1 MVSVTGGSE
10 RNRRRGD
17 YLLARIWELLMK
29 SLFGSL
35 RWHCGHIARR
45 LRGDLELTQA
55 ELAIASGIPL
65 SALQRLEDS
74 GDSSLSVLDSVSAQL
89 STSTPA
95 ILEYVRLLNV
105 RMAQHENQGSS
116 S

>member
-1 MVSVTGGSE
+1 ME
-10 RNRRRGD
+10 
-17 YLLARIWELLMK
+17 

-35 RWHCGHIARR
+35 TWHCGHIARR
-45 LRGDLELTQA
+45 LRGELELTQA
-55 ELAIASGIPL
+55 ELAKASGIPL

-74 GDSSLSVLDSVSAQL
+74 GDSSLAVLASVSAQL
-89 STSTPA
+89 RTSPSA
-95 ILEYVRLLNV
+95 ILEYVRLLNI